1 MAYVG
6 PYWKNKPDHSSPINA
21 ANLEIMDEGITQND
35 KRITEL
41 HQSLEYSNK
50 MISNP
55 TFDID
60 FSSYETIQLTINS
73 NNNWVTGSATA
84 NNSILIAING
94 VEYITFTGGENG
106 SLYAFLTDSDNIIN
120 GQSAHLVAGTR
131 RYTVANGSV
140 KQVKVPSGAR
150 YVYLLKQDG
159 NSNNRLPSRMTIN
172 NNIFNSLLSGNL
184 TNVNLD
190 SGVTYATS
198 GNPGDV
204 VDLTQIARSGY
215 YSKVMDCQE
224 GDAFVITGSSTSV
237 NAARL
242 YCFIN
247 SNNQIIQVAESS
259 VIASALLLKVPENT
273 AKAVFN
279 FNGDC
284 SAYYIKGYSISDV
297 YRIWEKQN
305 NGEMVWFPNPMVTY
319 LDNTIYS
326 TQYPRRAHS
335 LLFKAVVPTKLQF
348 DGIPDENRMYI
359 YYCSA
364 LNQSISGTRRIDVV
378 NGVEYT
384 IAPGY
389 YYRALLQDDGT
400 NPAWEVDSIT
410 IKKNGSG
417 TAPTPPPVE
426 TDYYDLILFAGQSNM
441 AGRGI
446 TSEEHPETYPDAD
459 DGVGYE
465 FRAISSPNT
474 LYEIAEPFGLNEN
487 KTGGLNDGSNKTGGS
502 VVSFA
507 NSYYKYGGVPIIA
520 VSASEGATDLQEW
533 LAGYSSNTG
542 RLYDAC
548 QRLQSAVNYCSMNDI
563 KIRHKFVVWLQGE
576 TDAVNI
582 DNQLYTITDYVNYWE
597 QIQTAFKAYGA
608 EKLLVIRIGKRGGP
622 GGADTGNT
630 MYDNIIEKQTELCQ
644 TDEDLVM
651 ICTDMAGM
659 RARGY
664 MKDQS
669 HYYQVAYNEFGTY
682 AGINAAIFAN
692 QGKEPTMY
700 DPFYDNLYYSKK
712 N

>member
-1 MAYVG
+1 MAYSLVG
-6 PYWKNKPDHSSPINA
+6 WSNNNPPAINQD
-21 ANLEIMDEGITQND
+21 NLNHMDEGIAQND
-35 KRITEL
+35 KAAAEL
-41 HQSLEYSNK
+41 EGKLNYADKLIASPSFDIVFSEYDVINFLINSSNK
-50 MISNP
+50 WSAG
-55 TFDID
+55 TD
-60 FSSYETIQLTINS
+60 T
-73 NNNWVTGSATA
+73 TG
-84 NNSILIAING
+84 NSILIPING
-94 VEYITFTGGENG
+94 TEYIELTGGTNG
-106 SLYAFLTDSDNIIN
+106 SLYAFLTDSENIVD
-120 GQSAHLVAGTR
+120 GAFAHLSAGTGR
-131 RYTVANGSV
+131 KTVANGT
-140 KQVKVPSGAR
+140 KKLEKVPSDAR
-150 YVYLLKQDG
+150 FICLLNKDNSG
-159 NSNNRLPSRMTIN
+159 NDRLPSRMTIN
-172 NNIFNSLLSGNL
+172 NNIFNSLLYGSNL

-215 YSKVMDCQE
+215 YSKVIECQE

-237 NAARL
+237 NAARP

-247 SNNQIIQVAESS
+247 SNNQIIQVAENSL
-259 VIASALLLKVPENT
+259 IANALLLKVPENT

-284 SAYYIKGYSISDV
+284 SVYYIKGYSISDV

-348 DGIPDENRMYI
+348 DGIPDENHMYI
-359 YYCSA
+359 YYCST
-364 LNQSISGTRRIDVV
+364 LNQNISGTRRIDVV

-400 NPAWEVDSIT
+400 NPAWEVTSIT
-410 IKKNGSG
+410 VKKNGSG
-417 TAPTPPPVE
+417 ATPPAPVE
-426 TDYYDLILFAGQSNM
+426 NDYYDLIVFAGQSNM

-507 NSYYKYGGVPIIA
+507 NAYYKYGGVPIIA

-533 LAGYSSNTG
+533 LEGYSSNTG

-597 QIQTAFKAYGA
+597 QIQTAFKYYGA

-630 MYDNIIEKQTELCQ
+630 MYDPVIEKQTELCR
-644 TDEDLVM
+644 TDNDLVM
-651 ICTDMAGM
+651 ICTDLAGM